1 MELRVAC
8 LLIGMLLIQGSDQ
21 QSAPRKKPQVKK
33 ASDVQSTTAIEEL
46 QKQINDIVAEMNL
59 LKEKQALQTV
69 CLRGKKIHGKC
80 FLAESQ
86 QKRYHTASED
96 CIAKGGTLS
105 APLSGLENEQLVQY
119 VRESLGTDAR
129 VWLGVNDM
137 LSEGVWVDLTGS
149 AVRFKNWETS
159 TRPAQPDGGTAENCA
174 VLSASSG
181 GKWSDES
188 CRVERASVCEFKIV

>member
-21 QSAPRKKPQVKK
+21 QGTPRKKPQVKK
-33 ASDVQSTTAIEEL
+33 DVQSNTAIEEL
-46 QKQINDIVAEMNL
+46 QKQINDIVADMNL
-59 LKEKQALQTV
+59 LKERQALQTV
-69 CLRGKKIHGKC
+69 CLKGKKIHGKC

-86 QKRYHTASED
+86 QKSYHTASED

-105 APLSGLENEQLVQY
+105 APLSSLENEQLVQY

-159 TRPAQPDGGTAENCA
+159 TRPAQPDGGSTENCA
-174 VLSASSG
+174 VLSALSG

-188 CRVERASVCEFKIV
+188 CRAERASVCEFKIV